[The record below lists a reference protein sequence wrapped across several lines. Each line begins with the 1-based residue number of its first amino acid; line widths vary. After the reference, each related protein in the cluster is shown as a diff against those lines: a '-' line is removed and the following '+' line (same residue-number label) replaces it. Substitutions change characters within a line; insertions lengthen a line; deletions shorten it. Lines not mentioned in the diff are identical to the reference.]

1 MPSPIAQ
8 LHLEAS
14 FTAQLDLTPSLAKV
28 IARTP
33 YVTAVRK
40 LLKQFD
46 VHPTERVI
54 WHDAELFYRV
64 TAVMDYKAAEKNW
77 KLAEWRIT
85 RKDSG
90 ELLSVLKARK
100 GGKHLVAFV
109 AAQSFYEM
117 FEKIA
122 YLERVSGLQWK
133 PDRFANQK

>member
-1 MPSPIAQ
+1 
-8 LHLEAS
+8 
-14 FTAQLDLTPSLAKV
+14 
-28 IARTP
+28 
-33 YVTAVRK
+33 
-40 LLKQFD
+40 
-46 VHPTERVI
+46 
-54 WHDAELFYRV
+54 
-64 TAVMDYKAAEKNW
+64 MDYKAAEKNW